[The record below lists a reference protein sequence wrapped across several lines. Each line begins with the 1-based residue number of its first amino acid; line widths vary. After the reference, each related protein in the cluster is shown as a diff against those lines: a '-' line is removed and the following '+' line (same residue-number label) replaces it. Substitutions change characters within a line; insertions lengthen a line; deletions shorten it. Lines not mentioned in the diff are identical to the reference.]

1 MLTLDRNETLIERL
15 DRHPVLRSRVESL
28 LRVVEDAEGDCEKAD
43 AAERRMIEELRQR
56 GSEALTAWAERGV
69 EKQTVF
75 AQTEPDWRPG
85 GKKNSIGTAPLVPL
99 R

>member
-43 AAERRMIEELRQR
+43 AAERQIL
-56 GSEALTAWAERGV
+56 
-69 EKQTVF
+69 
-75 AQTEPDWRPG
+75 
-85 GKKNSIGTAPLVPL
+85 KNSARWVT
-99 R
+99 RR